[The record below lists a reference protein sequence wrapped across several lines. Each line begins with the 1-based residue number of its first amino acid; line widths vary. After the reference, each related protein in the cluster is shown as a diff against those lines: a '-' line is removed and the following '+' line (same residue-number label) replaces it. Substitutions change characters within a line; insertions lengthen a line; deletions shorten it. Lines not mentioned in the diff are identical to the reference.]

1 MRGLNRQASSSFPW
15 AIIGCII
22 GPKVHPADICRESL
36 RLTRA
41 QWRFPRRGHSPEASV
56 RHLNENY
63 HLNDKFHTTYH
74 LLHVISPPTM
84 AESYGEVEER
94 IQDAVQFYHTLETPN
109 IVKIEREFTVPVQRL
124 QARIAGRL
132 SRF

>member
-1 MRGLNRQASSSFPW
+1 
-15 AIIGCII
+15 
-22 GPKVHPADICRESL
+22 
-36 RLTRA
+36 
-41 QWRFPRRGHSPEASV
+41 
-56 RHLNENY
+56 
-63 HLNDKFHTTYH
+63 
-74 LLHVISPPTM
+74 M